1 MEVIDKD
8 SLKRWAHEQVTGGN
22 SEHTCEALADFVQ
35 CMTEE
40 RTQASRPN
48 YFLPTPISDYELIAI
63 MFNRRANDVVI
74 ASATRELARRF
85 LDADGTKAVI
95 NRICREMGK

>member
-8 SLKRWAHEQVTGGN
+8 SLKRWAQEQVTGGN

-40 RTQASRPN
+40 RTPASSPN
-48 YFLPTPISDYELIAI
+48 YFVPTPISDYELIAI
-63 MFNRRANDVVI
+63 MFEWRSSDVVV
-74 ASATRELARRF
+74 ASATRELARRY
-85 LDADGTKAVI
+85 LGSDGTKAVI
-95 NRICREMGK
+95 KRICREMGK